1 VSGACRQSRSQRL
14 TEPVLSSRDRLAPG
28 LGIAGAVFSEQMWQE
43 RALAWVLVA
52 HELAGPGKCSRTL
65 GVVLMEMQSHQMP
78 RALLVLRRADAEARD
93 ARPGSARGSGDTRSG
108 GPQDGNGE
116 VREHLLGAPG
126 R

>member
-1 VSGACRQSRSQRL
+1 MSGACRQSRSQRL
-14 TEPVLSSRDRLAPG
+14 TEPVLSSTGRLAPG

-43 RALAWVLVA
+43 QALAWVGVA

-65 GVVLMEMQSHQMP
+65 GVVLTDMQSRQMP
-78 RALLVLRRADAEARD
+78 PPLLVLRRADAEARD
-93 ARPGSARGSGDTRSG
+93 ARPGSGRGSGDNRSAD
-108 GPQDGNGE
+108 PQEENGE